1 MARNGMNDL
10 RDHLF
15 AALERLNDDE
25 LTPEQL
31 ATEVEK
37 AQAISNLSNSVINS
51 AKAEVFNKYFM
62 KATGMIATTS
72 NLFKGVNDPKRL
84 EA

>member
-1 MARNGMNDL
+1 MARNGMNDR

-51 AKAEVFNKYFM
+51 AKAEVDFM

>member
-31 ATEVEK
+31 STEVEK
-37 AQAISNLSNSVINS
+37 AQAIQKPFRL
-51 AKAEVFNKYFM
+51 AKTAPLGQPQSLTL
-62 KATGMIATTS
+62 ALPQQPQPQAQ
-72 NLFKGVNDPKRL
+72 
-84 EA
+84 

>member
-1 MARNGMNDL
+1 MARNQMNDL

-31 ATEVEK
+31 ATEVDK
-37 AQAISNLSNSVINS
+37 AQAIANLSNSVINS
-51 AKAEVFNKYFM
+51 AKAEVDFM

-84 EA
+84 E

>member
-1 MARNGMNDL
+1 MARNSMNDL

-25 LTPEQL
+25 LSHEQL
-31 ATEVEK
+31 LIEVEK
-37 AQAISNLSNSVINS
+37 AKAISNLSNSMIQS
-51 AKAEVFNKYFM
+51 AKAEIDFM
-62 KATGMIATTS
+62 KATEMITSSS

-84 EA
+84 QQ

>member
-51 AKAEVFNKYFM
+51 AKAEVDFM
-62 KATGMIATTS
+62 KATGMISTTS
-72 NLFKGVNDPKRL
+72 DLFKGVNDPKRI

>member
-15 AALERLNDDE
+15 ASLERLDNDE

-31 ATEVEK
+31 ANEVDK
-37 AQAISNLSNSVINS
+37 AQAVSNVANAIIQS
-51 AKAEVFNKYFM
+51 AKIEVDFM
-62 KATGMIATTS
+62 KTTGMIASTS

-84 EA
+84 ES

>member
-1 MARNGMNDL
+1 MNDL

-31 ATEVEK
+31 STEVEK
-37 AQAISNLSNSVINS
+37 AQAISNLSNSIINS
-51 AKAEVFNKYFM
+51 AKAEVDFM

-84 EA
+84 GDATN

>member
-1 MARNGMNDL
+1 MARNQMNDL

-31 ATEVEK
+31 STEVEK

-51 AKAEVFNKYFM
+51 AKAEIDFM

-84 EA
+84 D

>member
-31 ATEVEK
+31 STEVEK

-51 AKAEVFNKYFM
+51 AKADAKLSAQAKLAALGLTGEEVAALTN
-62 KATGMIATTS
+62 
-72 NLFKGVNDPKRL
+72 N
-84 EA
+84 

>member
-1 MARNGMNDL
+1 MARNQMNDL

-31 ATEVEK
+31 ATEVDK
-37 AQAISNLSNSVINS
+37 AQAIANLSNSVINS
-51 AKAEVFNKYFM
+51 AKAEVDFM
-62 KATGMIATTS
+62 KATGMIATSS

-84 EA
+84 E

>member
-1 MARNGMNDL
+1 MARNQMNDL

-31 ATEVEK
+31 SIEVEK

-51 AKAEVFNKYFM
+51 AKAEVDFM

-72 NLFKGVNDPKRL
+72 NLFKGVKDPKRI

>member
-1 MARNGMNDL
+1 MARNQMNDL

-31 ATEVEK
+31 SIEVEK

-51 AKAEVFNKYFM
+51 AKAEVDFM

-72 NLFKGVNDPKRL
+72 NLFKGVNDPKRI

>member
-37 AQAISNLSNSVINS
+37 AQA
-51 AKAEVFNKYFM
+51 AK
-62 KATGMIATTS
+62 
-72 NLFKGVNDPKRL
+72 R
-84 EA
+84 